1 MSENQFVVVCWQSVI
16 DAHFNP
22 LSRLPKAKVKY
33 SSIAVQLNYYHAQFK
48 SMYDPGAR
56 FTSYLFSCD
65 LPIGRTNKKVPDH
78 WKSSFKTCFIQNIK
92 LTKPGILVTYGMC

>member
-48 SMYDPGAR
+48 SMTQVYK
-56 FTSYLFSCD
+56 LFIYD
-65 LPIGRTNKKVPDH
+65 LPIGRTNKKVPEP
-78 WKSSFKTCFIQNIK
+78 WKSSFKTCFIQNIE